1 MDALSIAL
9 VAVSGVLLV
18 MVVLLVIYVVRLQ
31 KNVVEQASRTEE
43 VVDALAQANT
53 ALTETKTVL
62 NAIQDSQVS
71 SIATEQ
77 AHFDS
82 IAREFSQSGD
92 KMDALRRDTTEQ
104 IDGFRKDTSDQFD
117 GFRRETTEQMSGLR
131 RDTTEQLTKNREGIE
146 QRLDTVRQTVDKQ
159 LGDIRSDNTRQLE
172 SMRQTVD
179 EKLSQTL
186 NDRLSASFKQVSDQL
201 ESVYKGLGDMQQV
214 ASGVG
219 DLKRVLSNVKTRGIL
234 GEVQLGAIL
243 SDILTPDQ
251 YETNVATKPGS
262 PERVEFAVKIPMA
275 EGDFVYLPI
284 DSKFPGDA
292 YENLLNAID
301 SGDKALVDAARKRLE
316 TQIKSEA
323 KDISTKYIC
332 VPDTTNFGIMFLPFE
347 GLYAEVVNRPDLIAS
362 LSRDY
367 HVNVA
372 GPSTMAAILNSL
384 QMSYQTLNLQK
395 RTNDVLLVLQAVKAE
410 LPKYQDALRK
420 AQKQIRTAGDT
431 VDNLITTRTNQM
443 ERKLKGIDAMD
454 DGAEA
459 ERLLGVGTDTEPI
472 DPDEIE

>member
-9 VAVSGVLLV
+9 IAVCGVLLA

-43 VVDALAQANT
+43 VVDALAQANNSL
-53 ALTETKTVL
+53 AETKATL
-62 NAIQDSQVS
+62 SSIQDNQVS
-71 SIATEQ
+71 SIATEE
-77 AHFDS
+77 AHFES
-82 IAREFSQSGD
+82 ITRGFTQSDG

-104 IDGFRKDTSDQFD
+104 IDGFRKDTIAQFD
-117 GFRRETTEQMSGLR
+117 GFRR
-131 RDTTEQLTKNREGIE
+131 DTTDQLSKNRDGIE

-159 LGDIRSDNTRQLE
+159 LGEIRQDNTRQLE

-186 NDRLSASFKQVSDQL
+186 NDRLSASFKQVSEQL
-201 ESVYKGLGDMQQV
+201 ENVYKGLGDMQQV
-214 ASGVG
+214 ANGVG

-251 YETNVATKPGS
+251 YDTNVATKAS
-262 PERVEFAVKIPMA
+262 SSERVEFAVKIPMS

-292 YENLLNAID
+292 YENLLNAKD
-301 SGDKALVDAARKRLE
+301 SGDKASVDAAYKRLE

-323 KDISTKYIC
+323 KDISDKYIS

-347 GLYAEVVNRPDLIAS
+347 GLYAEVVNRPDLIS
-362 LSRDY
+362 VLSRNY

-420 AQKQIRTAGDT
+420 AQKQIRNAGDT
-431 VDNLITTRTNQM
+431 VDTLINTRTNQM
-443 ERKLKGIDAMD
+443 ERKLKGIDAMGD
-454 DGAEA
+454 STEA
-459 ERLLGVGTDTEPI
+459 ERLLGVGTDEPL
-472 DPDEIE
+472 DPDEVE